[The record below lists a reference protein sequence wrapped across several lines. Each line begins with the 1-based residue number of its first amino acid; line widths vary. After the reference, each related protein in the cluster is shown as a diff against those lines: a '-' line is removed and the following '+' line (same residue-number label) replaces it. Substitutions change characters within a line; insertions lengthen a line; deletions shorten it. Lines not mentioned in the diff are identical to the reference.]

1 MDFLQNLLDN
11 SNIPVITAFLL
22 GLLTAISPCPLAT
35 NITAIGF
42 ISKDI
47 GNRNKIFLGGLLYT
61 LGRVVAYTVL
71 GIILI
76 SILKEGSSMFSLQK
90 GISKYGEILI
100 APVLIF
106 VGVFMLFGDRLNLPK
121 FGFSGTGKAEK
132 LKGNLGS
139 LLLGVLFAL
148 AFCPTSGLFYFGML
162 IPMSAAEP
170 GGYLLPIVY
179 AVATGLP
186 VILVAWILAYSVAG
200 IGKFYNRIQVF
211 QKWFNRVVAVLFIA
225 VGIYYAYIN
234 YFNTSLSL

>member
-121 FGFSGTGKAEK
+121 FGFSGTGNADH
-132 LKGNLGS
+132 LKGHSGPP
-139 LLLGVLFAL
+139 LLGALLAL
-148 AFCPTSGLFYFGML
+148 AFRPTSGLFYFGML

-234 YFNTSLSL
+234 YL

>member
-47 GNRNKIFLGGLLYT
+47 GNRTKIFLGGLLYT

-90 GISKYGEILI
+90 GINEYSEMLI

-121 FGFSGTGKAEK
+121 FGFSGTGRTEK

-162 IPMSAAEP
+162 IPMSATEP
-170 GGYLLPIVY
+170 GGYLLPVVY

-186 VILVAWILAYSVAG
+186 VVLVAWILAYSVAG
-200 IGKFYNRIQVF
+200 IGKFYNRIQIF
-211 QKWFNRVVAVLFIA
+211 QKWFNRVVAALFIA

-234 YFNTSLSL
+234 YL